1 MTETAIRSRRR
12 GTPSSHAFPCPICGR
27 ETIVSETRPNA
38 SGIRRRRRCSAAAEC
53 PGAITTQ
60 EISVRPIAG
69 EERSHP
75 PGSYVLVAGPLW
87 ARLGLVAQAILGATS
102 IRGRDRIPRSSRSE
116 IVELDADLDLVPV
129 AEDPDLGAGDL
140 AGDADP

>member
-1 MTETAIRSRRR
+1 M
-12 GTPSSHAFPCPICGR
+12 
-27 ETIVSETRPNA
+27 
-38 SGIRRRRRCSAAAEC
+38 
-53 PGAITTQ
+53 
-60 EISVRPIAG
+60 RPIAG